1 MRKEKKIY
9 LFDLD
14 DTLITTDAKIRV
26 LSLDKKLLYSLT
38 PQEFNSYDRTNKN
51 HLLDFDD
58 FNSVE
63 ILLNAKFIEENVQKL
78 RRLIHRNYPIAII
91 TARGYHESIVQ
102 FFHEKNLRIPSEMI
116 FAVNDERFPH
126 SGNVAE
132 RKQKA
137 IKDLIKKGFNSFV
150 FYDDDLNNLKK
161 AKELET
167 QFNVKVKTIKV

>member
-1 MRKEKKIY
+1 M
-9 LFDLD
+9 
-14 DTLITTDAKIRV
+14 
-26 LSLDKKLLYSLT
+26 YSLT

-63 ILLNAKFIEENVQKL
+63 ILLEGKFIEENVRKL
-78 RRLIHRNYPIAII
+78 KRLIHRGYPVAII

-102 FFHEKNLRIPSEMI
+102 FFHNKNIKIPSHLI

-132 RKQKA
+132 RKKKA
-137 IKDLIKKGFNSFV
+137 IIDLIKKGYKDFV

-161 AKELET
+161 AKELEKE
-167 QFNVKVKTIKV
+167 FSVKVKTIQV